1 MTPKIKIVGPL
12 QAGTAVYLTEGG
24 KAFTTHK
31 EKADKRYPQPMGLL
45 IVAPAAANS
54 AHQPGITLKLNA
66 FAEGA
71 LSSLE

>member
-12 QAGTAVYLTEGG
+12 KAGTPVYIIEGG
-24 KAFTTHK
+24 KAFTT
-31 EKADKRYPQPMGLL
+31 EKSGAAKAYPQAMGR
-45 IVAPAAANS
+45 IV
-54 AHQPGITLKLNA
+54 ITKTGPELKLNA

>member
-24 KAFTTHK
+24 KAFTT
-31 EKADKRYPQPMGLL
+31 EKSGAAKAYPQTMGH
-45 IVAPAAANS
+45 IVMTKTGP
-54 AHQPGITLKLNA
+54 QLKLNA
-66 FAEGA
+66 FTEGA